1 MSAGLGQQLDV
12 ARSEDV
18 PPPPAPP
25 IAPVRSWLARS
36 QAAFILSLPVL
47 LLALSVSAARLAHP
61 HLKVAETPTATVA
74 VGEPNGTQLYLQ
86 NCARCHGE
94 RGDGHGIDHVE
105 PPARYFGGEKFK
117 LATTI
122 NGMPT
127 DDDLLRII
135 RCGIPGTAMP
145 SFTELSEEQLRAII
159 GHVRRLTWNGLYET
173 IKRKKEQSIDDEFSP
188 ATTTTQLASLTRPGK
203 TLEVPLPFT
212 APTPESLARGHKIY
226 TTACISCHGPKGHGD
241 GPQVKDLKN
250 ENGTHAR
257 PRDLTRGLFKC
268 GGEPAGLYTR
278 IRLGIPGTPM
288 PATTTISPAETK
300 DLVNYVLSLSRQP
313 DTPAAS
319 PDGRV
324 TLK

>member
-1 MSAGLGQQLDV
+1 MSAGLSPQPEV

-25 IAPVRSWLARS
+25 TVPARPWS
-36 QAAFILSLPVL
+36 ARLQVAFLLSLPVL
-47 LLALSVSAARLAHP
+47 LLALSVGAAKLAHP
-61 HLKVAETPTATVA
+61 HLKAPEAPAVA
-74 VGEPNGTQLYLQ
+74 VAAGEPSGTQLYLQ
-86 NCARCHGE
+86 HCARCHGE
-94 RGDGHGIDHVE
+94 RGDGNGIDHVE

-117 LATTI
+117 LATTV
-122 NGMPT
+122 NGIPC

-145 SFTELSEEQLRAII
+145 SFAELSEEQLHAII
-159 GHVRRLTWNGLYET
+159 GHVRRLTWNGMYEA
-173 IKRKKEQSIDDEFSP
+173 IKRKKEKNLDDFFEP
-188 ATTTTQLASLTRPGK
+188 DRTTMQLAKLTQPGK
-203 TLEVPLPFT
+203 TLEVPLPFP
-212 APTPESLARGHKIY
+212 AATPDSLARGHKVY
-226 TTACISCHGPKGHGD
+226 LAACVSCHGPKGHGD

-268 GGEPAGLYTR
+268 GGDAAGLYTR

-288 PATTTISPAETK
+288 PAAITITPEQTK

-313 DTPAAS
+313 DAA
-319 PDGRV
+319 DGRV
-324 TLK
+324 AAK